1 MPNLGQTLQK
11 VYKSKLFNILN
22 NCLKIISFSFRL
34 QSVSAMESALSGS
47 IPHRHLSTS
56 GSHYSDKRQRP
67 FPTYTLID
75 KSPRSQSRSTC
86 STSPRSLNSLDLSSQ
101 RADLNRHRV
110 GSESQKLK
118 RDNPFVSHQRQ
129 WSMEA
134 PRSLNSIIHRPSPVP
149 YLTKPSHLSHE
160 QLKRTEPMFLF
171 NRDNSLRSS
180 SGSVVSQRRSVYQP
194 RSSPSGSVAT
204 GTLPIETPTPDPSL
218 ASSVFET
225 NRNKLSSTSTKT
237 IVPKYSDSKAKGTPV
252 RTARTEI
259 TPRND
264 SEMDDGTSPYKH
276 YIHPSE
282 FNHFLDQVSILWS
295 KVRAYTN
302 FARSKYLFS
311 QTVLSIPVHSSN
323 DGTTAVLDKF
333 GGLIAIAAKYF
344 PLATTKFQC

>member
-204 GTLPIETPTPDPSL
+204 GTLPIETQPLIL
-218 ASSVFET
+218 ASLVQCL
-225 NRNKLSSTSTKT
+225 K
-237 IVPKYSDSKAKGTPV
+237 
-252 RTARTEI
+252 RTEI
-259 TPRND
+259 NSLPQVQRRLYPNIQIPKLKELPLGLLGRKLHHAMILKWMTVRVL
-264 SEMDDGTSPYKH
+264 TSTT
-276 YIHPSE
+276 
-282 FNHFLDQVSILWS
+282 SILLNLTISWI
-295 KVRAYTN
+295 R
-302 FARSKYLFS
+302 
-311 QTVLSIPVHSSN
+311 
-323 DGTTAVLDKF
+323 
-333 GGLIAIAAKYF
+333 
-344 PLATTKFQC
+344 